1 MMQKSNILLI
11 FIFIFILSCSKKEEQ
26 ISVLKEKNLENQMVE
41 VYAEAM
47 KEFEKSSKLK
57 NSYSEYFIGYMYE
70 NALGVRKNIKKAIE
84 YYKSSAEK
92 KNFNSTVQLGV
103 LYNEGKEVEKDIDKA
118 TEWFVKAADCG
129 LF

>member
-1 MMQKSNILLI
+1 M
-11 FIFIFILSCSKKEEQ
+11 F
-26 ISVLKEKNLENQMVE
+26 
-41 VYAEAM
+41 
-47 KEFEKSSKLK
+47 
-57 NSYSEYFIGYMYE
+57 E
-70 NALGVRKNIKKAIE
+70 NALGVRKNIEKAID

-92 KNFNSTVQLGV
+92 KNFNSAVQLGV